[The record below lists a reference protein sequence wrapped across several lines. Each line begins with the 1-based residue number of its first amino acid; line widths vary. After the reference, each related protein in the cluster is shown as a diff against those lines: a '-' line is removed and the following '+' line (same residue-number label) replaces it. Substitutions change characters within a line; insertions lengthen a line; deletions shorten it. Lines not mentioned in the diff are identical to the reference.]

1 MSKISITEKFAQDAI
16 NAPALVTGGKKYEK
30 YGGNFAKNKKNKSG
44 SKKSG
49 SKKSGSG
56 SGNNGGGCGCYVP
69 SPCKS

>member
-16 NAPALVTGGKKYEK
+16 NAPALVTGGTKKGGGK
-30 YGGNFAKNKKNKSG
+30 YDNNKKNKSG

-56 SGNNGGGCGCYVP
+56 SGNNGGGCGCYVA